1 VRRIASRWRLDGDR
15 FEFTVTVPPGTAA
28 TVTLPDG
35 TSFEAGPGCHR
46 AVGSPGRYRTA
57 AKTGLE

>member
-1 VRRIASRWRLDGDR
+1 M
-15 FEFTVTVPPGTAA
+15 TVPPGTSA

-35 TSFEAGPGCHR
+35 TSFEAGPGRHR
-46 AVGSPGRYRTA
+46 AVGSRGDLRYRTA